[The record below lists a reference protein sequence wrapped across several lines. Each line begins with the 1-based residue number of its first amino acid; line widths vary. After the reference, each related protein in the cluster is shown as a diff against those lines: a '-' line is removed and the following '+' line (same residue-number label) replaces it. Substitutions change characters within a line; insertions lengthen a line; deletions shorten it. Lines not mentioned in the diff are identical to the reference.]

1 MSRITSIARR
11 STRVSILILAL
22 AACGTSAAD
31 PTAGTASGAAGGT
44 DAAGTAAPA
53 GTTTAVAVTG
63 AQTVTFDV
71 DGGCGKA
78 LGDDT
83 SWGGSITTGD
93 GQWLLDITLEGT
105 FEPGTYRTGDHE
117 ADHATVFMTD
127 GAGSTYDALF
137 EAGEV
142 TLDEGALSGSI
153 DATLTAADGN
163 QVTIAGPWRCESWD

>member
-11 STRVSILILAL
+11 STSVSILILAL
-22 AACGTSAAD
+22 AACGSSSSD
-31 PTAGTASGAAGGT
+31 PTDGAASA
-44 DAAGTAAPA
+44 AAGTTVPA

-63 AQTVTFDV
+63 AQTATFDV

-78 LGDDT
+78 LGDET

-105 FEPGTYRTGDHE
+105 FEPGTYPTADHE
-117 ADHATVFMTD
+117 ADHATAFMTN

-142 TLDEGALSGSI
+142 TLDEGGLSGSI
-153 DATLTAADGN
+153 DATMTAEDGS
-163 QVTIAGPWRCESWD
+163 QVTVAGPWRCESWD

>member
-11 STRVSILILAL
+11 STSVSILIIAL
-22 AACGTSAAD
+22 AACGSSAAD
-31 PTAGTASGAAGGT
+31 PTDGAASGAAGATKG
-44 DAAGTAAPA
+44 AGAGAPA
-53 GTTTAVAVTG
+53 GTTAVAVTG

-71 DGGCGKA
+71 AGGCGKA
-78 LGDDT
+78 LGDET

-105 FEPGTYRTGDHE
+105 FEPGTYPTGDHQ

-127 GAGSTYDALF
+127 GDGSTYDAMF

-142 TLDEGALSGSI
+142 TLHEGALSGSI
-153 DATLTAADGN
+153 DATLTAADGS
-163 QVTIAGPWRCESWD
+163 QVTVAGPWTCESWD